1 MAYPRARRRPLI
13 TRTKTGPYKRKK
25 KYDVLPTRVADGTT
39 ATPSTFVLAGLPL
52 DILII

>member
-1 MAYPRARRRPLI
+1 MVYPRARRRPLI
-13 TRTKTGPYKRKK
+13 NGTKAGPYKRKK
-25 KYDVLPTRVADGTT
+25 KYHVITRVADAT